1 MRAAPP
7 VQMACG
13 RDARWS
19 AAVAALTALSA
30 ATGVAWAGW
39 QAAWPPALQWALAAA
54 IAAALGGWTWRR
66 LERQP
71 QRRLVWNGSAWAL
84 DEVPANVELMIDL
97 GDWLLLRVT
106 TAAGGRALWLPLGFG
121 NRGASPSTSA
131 RHLCRAALLAHAGHA
146 ALKA

>member
-39 QAAWPPALQWALAAA
+39 QAAWPPALQWTLAPAV
-54 IAAALGGWTWRR
+54 AAALGGWTWRR

-71 QRRLVWNGSAWAL
+71 ERRLVWNGSAWTL
-84 DEVPANVELMIDL
+84 DEAPADVELMIDL

-106 TAAGGRALWLPLGFG
+106 TAADGRARWLPLDL
-121 NRGASPSTSA
+121 RGRGGAAPSSSA

-146 ALKA
+146 A